1 MFFLDEAVITARSGN
16 GGRGCVSFRREKF
29 IPKGGPDGGDG
40 GDGGSVIVR
49 STRKLFTL
57 EDYRSKRNL
66 SARNGQPGG
75 GRNKSG
81 ANGAD
86 CIIETPVGTIIE
98 DVESGRVLGD
108 LILDQQEI
116 VLIPG
121 GKGGKGNQHF
131 ATSTNRAPRFAQP
144 GLPGKTLKLKLTL
157 KLLAD
162 VGLVG
167 LPNAGKST
175 LLSRLT
181 EARPKVGSY
190 PFTTLVPNLGVM
202 TFDDGRTLVVADIPG
217 LVEGARLGRG
227 LGHRFL
233 RHIER
238 TQFLLHL
245 VDPTHPSK
253 NDILSDFIMLRE
265 EMSAYS
271 TALAQKPYF
280 VVVNKIDLFDPEQQ
294 DIKTLRRALDKTGIK
309 SMCISALTGE
319 GIDDLIRFI
328 SEKCLE
334 GAVGISQGSE

>member
-1 MFFLDEAVITARSGN
+1 MFFLDEAIITAKSGN
-16 GGRGCVSFRREKF
+16 GGRGCASFRREKF
-29 IPKGGPDGGDG
+29 IPRGGPDGGDG
-40 GDGGSVIVR
+40 GNGGSVIVR

-57 EDYRSKRNL
+57 ENYRSKRYL
-66 SARNGQPGG
+66 RARNGES
-75 GRNKSG
+75 GRGKNKSG

-86 CIIETPVGTIIE
+86 CVLETPVGTIVE
-98 DVESGRVLGD
+98 AYESGRILADLVLD
-108 LILDQQEI
+108 HQEI

-121 GKGGKGNQHF
+121 GIGGKGNQHF
-131 ATSTNRAPRFAQP
+131 ATSTNRAPRMAQP
-144 GLPGKTLKLKLTL
+144 GIPGETQKLKFIL

-181 EARPKVGSY
+181 QARPKVGSY

-202 TFDDGRTLVVADIPG
+202 TFDDAETLVVADIPG

-238 TQFLLHL
+238 TRFLLHL
-245 VDPTHPSK
+245 LDATSQSEK
-253 NDILSDFIMLRE
+253 DILSDFLILRE

-271 TALAQKPYF
+271 TSLAHKPYF
-280 VVVNKIDLFDPEQQ
+280 VVVNKIDLCDPEDK
-294 DIKTLRRALDKTGIK
+294 DIKALRRALGRIGTK

-319 GIDDLIRFI
+319 GIDDLIQFI
-328 SEKCLE
+328 SANRSLTGVK
-334 GAVGISQGSE
+334 G

>member
-1 MFFLDEAVITARSGN
+1 MVFLDEAAITARSGN
-16 GGRGCVSFRREKF
+16 GGSGCVSFRREKF

-40 GDGGSVIVR
+40 GNGGSVIAR

-57 EDYRSKRNL
+57 EDYRSKRHL
-66 SARNGQPGG
+66 SARNGGPGMG
-75 GRNKSG
+75 KNKSG

-86 CIIETPVGTIIE
+86 CILKTPVGTLIE
-98 DVESGRVLGD
+98 EVESGRILAD
-108 LILDQQEI
+108 LILDDQEI

-121 GKGGKGNQHF
+121 GMGGKGNQHF

-181 EARPKVGSY
+181 QARPKIGSY

-202 TFDDGRTLVVADIPG
+202 TFDEAQTLVIADIPG

-238 TQFLLHL
+238 TQLLLHL
-245 VDPTHPSK
+245 VDASRSSEK
-253 NDILSDFIMLRE
+253 DILSDFLMLRE

-271 TALAQKPYF
+271 TALAHKPY
-280 VVVNKIDLFDPEQQ
+280 VVVINKIDLSGPERKE
-294 DIKTLRRALDKTGIK
+294 IRALRRALDRIDIK

-319 GIDDLIRFI
+319 G
-328 SEKCLE
+328 LE
-334 GAVGISQGSE
+334 ELVQLMTENWKGLTQSCKAAKF

>member
-16 GGRGCVSFRREKF
+16 GGSGCVSFRREKF

-40 GDGGSVIVR
+40 GNGGSVIAR

-57 EDYRSKRNL
+57 EDYRSKRHL
-66 SARNGQPGG
+66 SARNGGPGMG
-75 GRNKSG
+75 KNKSG

-86 CIIETPVGTIIE
+86 CILKTPVGTLIE
-98 DVESGRVLGD
+98 EVESGRILAD
-108 LILDQQEI
+108 LILDDQEI

-121 GKGGKGNQHF
+121 GMGGKGNQHF

-181 EARPKVGSY
+181 QARPKIGSY

-202 TFDDGRTLVVADIPG
+202 PLDEAQTLVIADIPG

-238 TQFLLHL
+238 TRLLLHL
-245 VDPTHPSK
+245 VDASRSSEK
-253 NDILSDFIMLRE
+253 NILSDFLTLRE

-271 TALAQKPYF
+271 LALAHKPYF
-280 VVVNKIDLFDPEQQ
+280 VVINKIDLSGPENKE
-294 DIKTLRRALDKTGIK
+294 IRALRRALDRIHIE

-319 GIDDLIRFI
+319 GLDELVQLMTESWKGLTQSRKI
-328 SEKCLE
+328 
-334 GAVGISQGSE
+334 

>member
-1 MFFLDEAVITARSGN
+1 MG
-16 GGRGCVSFRREKF
+16 K
-29 IPKGGPDGGDG
+29 
-40 GDGGSVIVR
+40 
-49 STRKLFTL
+49 
-57 EDYRSKRNL
+57 
-66 SARNGQPGG
+66 
-75 GRNKSG
+75 NKSG
-81 ANGAD
+81 ANGSD
-86 CIIETPVGTIIE
+86 CILKTPVGTIIE
-98 DVESGRVLGD
+98 EVDSGRILADLVLD
-108 LILDQQEI
+108 DQEI

-121 GKGGKGNQHF
+121 GMGGKGNQHF

-144 GLPGKTLKLKLTL
+144 GLPGKVLKLKLTL

-181 EARPKVGSY
+181 QARPKIGSY

-202 TFDDGRTLVVADIPG
+202 PLDDAQTLVIADIPG

-238 TQFLLHL
+238 TQLLLHL
-245 VDPTHPSK
+245 VDASRSSEK
-253 NDILSDFIMLRE
+253 NILSDFLMLRE

-271 TALAQKPYF
+271 PALAHKPYF
-280 VVVNKIDLFDPEQQ
+280 VVINKIDLSGSEHKE
-294 DIKTLRRALDKTGIK
+294 IRALRRALDRIHIK

-319 GIDDLIRFI
+319 GLDELVQLMTENWKGLTQNRKDAK
-328 SEKCLE
+328 S
-334 GAVGISQGSE
+334 

>member
-29 IPKGGPDGGDG
+29 IPRGGPDGGDG

-66 SARNGQPGG
+66 SARNGGPGG
-75 GRNKSG
+75 GKNKSG
-81 ANGAD
+81 ANGAG
-86 CIIETPVGTIIE
+86 CIVETPVGTIIE
-98 DVESGRVLGD
+98 EAESGRILAD
-108 LILDQQEI
+108 LVLDQQEI
-116 VLIPG
+116 ILIPG

-131 ATSTNRAPRFAQP
+131 ATSTNRAPRMAQP
-144 GLPGKTLKLKLTL
+144 GLPGDTLKLKLTL

-181 EARPKVGSY
+181 QARPKVGSY
-190 PFTTLVPNLGVM
+190 PFTTLIPNLGVM
-202 TFDDGRTLVVADIPG
+202 TFDNEKTLVVADIPG

-227 LGHRFL
+227 LGHQFL

-245 VDPTHPSK
+245 LDATDSSGK
-253 NDILSDFIMLRE
+253 NILDDYLMLRK

-271 TALAQKPYF
+271 TTLARKPYF
-280 VVVNKIDLFDPEQQ
+280 VVINKIDLCDPGSK
-294 DIKTLRRALDKTGIK
+294 DIRALRKALDRLGTK

-319 GIDDLIRFI
+319 GIDELSQFI
-328 SEKCLE
+328 FTNFTQGPGDSCL
-334 GAVGISQGSE
+334 GAG

>member
-16 GGRGCVSFRREKF
+16 GGSGCVSFRREKF
-29 IPKGGPDGGDG
+29 IPRGGPDGGDG
-40 GDGGSVIVR
+40 GNGGSVIVR

-66 SARNGQPGG
+66 SARNGEPGG
-75 GRNKSG
+75 GKNKSG

-86 CIIETPVGTIIE
+86 CVVETPVGTIIE
-98 DVESGRVLGD
+98 TYESGQILAD
-108 LILDQQEI
+108 LVLDQQEI

-121 GKGGKGNQHF
+121 GKGGRGNQHF
-131 ATSTNRAPRFAQP
+131 ATSTNRAPRIAQP
-144 GLPGKTLKLKLTL
+144 GLPGETLKLKLTL

-181 EARPKVGSY
+181 QARPKVGSY

-202 TFDDGRTLVVADIPG
+202 TFDDSETLVVADIPG

-227 LGHRFL
+227 LGHQFL

-238 TQFLLHL
+238 TGFLLHL
-245 VDPTHPSK
+245 LDATLSSET
-253 NDILSDFIMLRE
+253 DILSDFLMLRK

-280 VVVNKIDLFDPEQQ
+280 VVINKIDLSDPKSKG
-294 DIKTLRRALDKTGIK
+294 IKALRKALDKIGTK

-319 GIDDLIRFI
+319 GIEDLIQFI
-328 SEKCLE
+328 SESWKKF
-334 GAVGISQGSE
+334 

>member
-1 MFFLDEAVITARSGN
+1 L
-16 GGRGCVSFRREKF
+16 RRLWAPSLR
-29 IPKGGPDGGDG
+29 ILSRVGPW
-40 GDGGSVIVR
+40 R
-49 STRKLFTL
+49 
-57 EDYRSKRNL
+57 
-66 SARNGQPGG
+66 
-75 GRNKSG
+75 
-81 ANGAD
+81 
-86 CIIETPVGTIIE
+86 
-98 DVESGRVLGD
+98 D

-217 LVEGARLGRG
+217 LVEGARIGRG

-245 VDPTHPSK
+245 VDPTHSSK
-253 NDILSDFIMLRE
+253 NHVLSDFLMLRE

-271 TALAQKPYF
+271 AALAHKPY
-280 VVVNKIDLFDPEQQ
+280 VVVINKIDLFDPERQ
-294 DIKTLRRALDKTGIK
+294 DIKTLRRALDKIGTK

-319 GIDDLIRFI
+319 GLNDLIRFI
-328 SEKCLE
+328 SANCKVSRKAAKPQKVKNRLPVFLHASLRLC
-334 GAVGISQGSE
+334 VT

>member
-16 GGRGCVSFRREKF
+16 GGSGCVSFRREKF
-29 IPKGGPDGGDG
+29 IPRGGPDGGDG
-40 GDGGSVIVR
+40 GNGGSVIVR

-66 SARNGQPGG
+66 SARNGEPGKG
-75 GRNKSG
+75 KNKSG

-86 CIIETPVGTIIE
+86 CILKTPVGTLIE
-98 DVESGRVLGD
+98 DYESGRILGD
-108 LILDQQEI
+108 LVLDHQEI

-121 GKGGKGNQHF
+121 GKGGRGNQHF
-131 ATSTNRAPRFAQP
+131 ATSTNRAPRIAQP
-144 GLPGKTLKLKLTL
+144 GLPGETLKLKLTL

-181 EARPKVGSY
+181 QARPKVGSY

-202 TFDDGRTLVVADIPG
+202 TFDDSQTLVVADIPG

-233 RHIER
+233 KHIER
-238 TQFLLHL
+238 TQFILHL
-245 VDPTHPSK
+245 LDATLSSET
-253 NDILSDFIMLRE
+253 DILSDFLMLRK

-271 TALAQKPYF
+271 TALAHKPYF
-280 VVVNKIDLFDPEQQ
+280 VVINKIDLSDPERKE
-294 DIKTLRRALDKTGIK
+294 IKALRKALDRLGTK

-319 GIDDLIRFI
+319 GIDELTQFI
-328 SEKCLE
+328 FENY
-334 GAVGISQGSE
+334 SQGTGGSCQGAG

>member
-16 GGRGCVSFRREKF
+16 GGSGCVSFRREKF
-29 IPKGGPDGGDG
+29 IPRGGPDGGG
-40 GDGGSVIVR
+40 GGNGGSVIVR

-57 EDYRSKRNL
+57 EDYRAKRNL
-66 SARNGQPGG
+66 GARNGVPGQG
-75 GRNKSG
+75 KNKAG

-86 CIIETPVGTIIE
+86 CILETPVGTIIE
-98 DVESGRVLGD
+98 EVETGLILAD
-108 LILDQQEI
+108 LVLDQQEI

-121 GKGGKGNQHF
+121 GMGGKGNQHF
-131 ATSTNRAPRFAQP
+131 ATSTNRAPRMAQP
-144 GLPGKTLKLKLTL
+144 GLPGNTLKLKLTL

-175 LLSRLT
+175 LLSCLT
-181 EARPKVGSY
+181 QARPKVGSY

-202 TFDDGRTLVVADIPG
+202 TFDNEQTLVVADIPG

-245 VDPTHPSK
+245 LDATQSSEK
-253 NDILSDFIMLRE
+253 NILDDFLMLRK

-271 TALAQKPYF
+271 TDLAHKPYF
-280 VVVNKIDLFDPEQQ
+280 VVINKIDLCDPGAK
-294 DIKTLRRALDKTGIK
+294 DIRAMRKALDRIGTK

-319 GIDDLIRFI
+319 GIDELTQFI
-328 SEKCLE
+328 FEHWKGLTQSRKVAK
-334 GAVGISQGSE
+334 G

>member
-1 MFFLDEAVITARSGN
+1 MARSGN
-16 GGRGCVSFRREKF
+16 GGSGCVSFRREKF

-40 GDGGSVIVR
+40 GNGGDVIVR
-49 STRKLFTL
+49 CTRKLFTL
-57 EDYRSKRNL
+57 EDYRSKRQL
-66 SARNGQPGG
+66 SARNGEPGSG
-75 GRNKSG
+75 NNKSG

-86 CIIETPVGTIIE
+86 CILETPVGTIIE
-98 DVESGRVLGD
+98 EVESGRILGD

-131 ATSTNRAPRFAQP
+131 ATSTHRTPRFAQP

-181 EARPKVGSY
+181 QARPKVGSY

-202 TFDDGRTLVVADIPG
+202 TLDDAQTLVIADIPG
-217 LVEGARLGRG
+217 LVEGARTGRG

-238 TQFLLHL
+238 TQILLHL
-245 VDPTHPSK
+245 LDPTHSSEK
-253 NDILSDFIMLRE
+253 DILSDFLMLRE

-271 TALAQKPYF
+271 TALAHKPYF
-280 VVVNKIDLFDPEQQ
+280 VVINKIDLCDPGRK
-294 DIKTLRRALDKTGIK
+294 DIKALRKALDRIGTK

-319 GIDDLIRFI
+319 GIEELIRFI
-328 SEKCLE
+328 SENWKGLAQNRE
-334 GAVGISQGSE
+334 AAKD

>member
-16 GGRGCVSFRREKF
+16 GGSGCVSFRREKF

-49 STRKLFTL
+49 CTRKLFTL

-66 SARNGQPGG
+66 SARNGQPGSG
-75 GRNKSG
+75 KNRSG

-86 CIIETPVGTIIE
+86 CILETPVGTIIE
-98 DVESGRVLGD
+98 EVESGQILAD
-108 LILDQQEI
+108 LILDGQEI
-116 VLIPG
+116 VLMSG

-202 TFDDGRTLVVADIPG
+202 TFDDAQTLVVADIPG

-245 VDPTHPSK
+245 VDPTHSSQK
-253 NDILSDFIMLRE
+253 DILNDFLMLRE

-280 VVVNKIDLFDPEQQ
+280 VVINKIDLFDPERQ
-294 DIKTLRRALDKTGIK
+294 DVKMLRRALDRIGTK

-319 GIDDLIRFI
+319 GMDELIRFI
-328 SEKCLE
+328 FENCLQ
-334 GAVGISQGSE
+334 GAGDSLQEAE

>member
-29 IPKGGPDGGDG
+29 IPRGGPDGGDG
-40 GDGGSVIVR
+40 GNGGSVIVR

-57 EDYRSKRNL
+57 ENYRSKRNL
-66 SARNGQPGG
+66 SARNGEPGKG
-75 GRNKSG
+75 KNKSG

-86 CIIETPVGTIIE
+86 CVLETPVGTIIE
-98 DVESGRVLGD
+98 AYESGAVLAD
-108 LILDQQEI
+108 MVLDNQEL

-121 GKGGKGNQHF
+121 GMGGKGNQHF
-131 ATSTNRAPRFAQP
+131 ATSTNRAPRMAQP
-144 GLPGKTLKLKLTL
+144 GVPGETQKLKLIL

-175 LLSRLT
+175 LLSCLT
-181 EARPKVGSY
+181 QARPKVGSY
-190 PFTTLVPNLGVM
+190 PFTTLVPNLGVL
-202 TFDDGRTLVVADIPG
+202 TFDDAGTLVVADIPG

-238 TQFLLHL
+238 TRFLLHL
-245 VDPTHPSK
+245 VDATPQSEM
-253 NDILSDFIMLRE
+253 DILSDFLILRE

-271 TALAQKPYF
+271 AALAHKPYF
-280 VVVNKIDLFDPEQQ
+280 VVINKIDLCGPE
-294 DIKTLRRALDKTGIK
+294 DRNIKVLRRALDRIGTK

-319 GIDDLIRFI
+319 GIEDLIQFI
-328 SEKCLE
+328 FEQSLI
-334 GAVGISQGSE
+334 VH

>member
-16 GGRGCVSFRREKF
+16 GGSGCVSFRREKF
-29 IPKGGPDGGDG
+29 IPRGGPDGGDG
-40 GDGGSVIVR
+40 GNGGSVIVR

-66 SARNGQPGG
+66 SARNGEPGKG
-75 GRNKSG
+75 KNKSG

-86 CIIETPVGTIIE
+86 CILKTPVGTIIE
-98 DVESGRVLGD
+98 VHESGRILGD
-108 LILDQQEI
+108 LVLDQQEI

-121 GKGGKGNQHF
+121 GKGGRGNQHF
-131 ATSTNRAPRFAQP
+131 ATSTNRAPRIAQP
-144 GLPGKTLKLKLTL
+144 GLPGETLKLKLTL

-181 EARPKVGSY
+181 QARPKVGSY

-202 TFDDGRTLVVADIPG
+202 TFDDSETLVVADIPG

-227 LGHRFL
+227 LGHQFL

-245 VDPTHPSK
+245 LDATLSSET
-253 NDILSDFIMLRE
+253 DILSDFLMLRK

-271 TALAQKPYF
+271 TALAHKPYF
-280 VVVNKIDLFDPEQQ
+280 VVINKIDLTDPKSK
-294 DIKTLRRALDKTGIK
+294 DILALRKALDRIGTK

-319 GIDDLIRFI
+319 GIEDLIQFI
-328 SEKCLE
+328 SESWNKIL
-334 GAVGISQGSE
+334 IQ